1 MHGDGSSGASAF
13 FSGLARRGFSE
24 TEDRPLAD
32 CWLWPLSSMSHT
44 SHADDA
50 VHSLGGFPH
59 LVAHPS
65 CPGCSVT
72 RVLRALLLVML
83 VGLPTLAA
91 VEQEREFNLPAA
103 KVWTAATDVARSSFS
118 LESASKERGV
128 LRFRTGPKFGFRFD
142 VSVRSISPS
151 KTSVVVRVGT
161 TGISAIDR
169 SAWRSGDR
177 YLEKLAARLT
187 SRP

>member
-1 MHGDGSSGASAF
+1 MSLASHVGDAA
-13 FSGLARRGFSE
+13 
-24 TEDRPLAD
+24 
-32 CWLWPLSSMSHT
+32 
-44 SHADDA
+44 
-50 VHSLGGFPH
+50 HSPGGFPH
-59 LVAHPS
+59 LVVHP
-65 CPGCSVT
+65 GYAGRSVM

-83 VGLPTLAA
+83 VRLPALAA

-103 KVWTAATDVARSSFS
+103 RVWTAATDVARSSFS

-142 VSVRSISPS
+142 VSVRSISPG
-151 KTSVVVRVGT
+151 KTSVVLRVGT

-187 SRP
+187 GHP